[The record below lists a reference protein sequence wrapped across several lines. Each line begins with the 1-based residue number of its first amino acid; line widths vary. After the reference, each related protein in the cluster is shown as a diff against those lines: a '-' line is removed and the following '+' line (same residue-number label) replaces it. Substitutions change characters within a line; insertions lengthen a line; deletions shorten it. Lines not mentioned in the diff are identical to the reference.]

1 MIPLLAD
8 ENRMVDVGGQPLE
21 WRGRWIYASPLTEAI
36 LPPLLP
42 ATYPRTYWKERVNR

>member
-1 MIPLLAD
+1 VIPLLAA

-21 WRGRWIYASPLTEAI
+21 WRGRWVYALGRTLP